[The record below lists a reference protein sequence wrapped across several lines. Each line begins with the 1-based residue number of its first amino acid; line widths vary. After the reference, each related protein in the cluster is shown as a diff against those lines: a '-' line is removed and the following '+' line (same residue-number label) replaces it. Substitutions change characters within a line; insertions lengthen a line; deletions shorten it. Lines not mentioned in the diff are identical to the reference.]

1 MTFWRHASLKAKIIF
16 STALMIAA
24 CAGAIAVTLILLARP
39 AAEATA
45 IKMVQGIATAQ
56 EARIREELG
65 AALRDAAST
74 ARAIQT
80 ELSQDSPR
88 RTAVNRTLQQIMQAN
103 PAYAG
108 AWVDMADNGFEGR
121 DAEFKAKQ
129 SGETLGLPSTGRMSL
144 LWLPGEKGVPKA
156 DESEGLSFAEVQQK
170 EYYIAASKA
179 RRPAVT
185 EPYLDDF
192 TKELMTSAVVPVVVK
207 GDLKGVAG
215 IDLSLAN
222 ISSFLNAQRPYGD
235 GYIALISEKG
245 TYIAHPQEGLRSQP
259 SSDLP
264 EAARTALAA
273 GKSFEGRAI
282 LADKEF
288 FLRLQPIGFGET
300 QGTWG
305 LAVAVPMKNILA
317 EANWL
322 TLLCVLVG
330 VLCSI
335 IGGIIAWR
343 VGKGIARPVV
353 AMTGAMEQLAA
364 GTLDISLPATGQRD
378 ELGAMARA
386 VEVFRRSMIEARDLT
401 EAQQA
406 EWRNKEARA
415 ARLDALQSAF
425 QRKAGDLVTIL
436 TGSAQQLK
444 DTARELTGIADLTN
458 KQAVAVSANAEQSTG
473 NVQMVAVATEELS
486 ASVNEIRR
494 QVEHSAEIAAKAV
507 GDTRATDSTV
517 EALSQS
523 AGRIGEVIGLISEI
537 ASQTNLLALNAT
549 IEAARA
555 GEAGKGFAV
564 VASEVKNLAGQTSRA
579 SEEIVAQ
586 IGSIQAATGDVVR
599 AIRGIGETITE
610 LHQIARDIA
619 IAVEG
624 QEAATRE
631 IAGNVQ
637 QAAAGTRDVAVS
649 TTRIQQASGET
660 GAAAEQVLGASEAVA
675 KQTGDLAGEIRG
687 FITAVQAA

>member
-45 IKMVQGIATAQ
+45 IKMVQEIAAGQ
-56 EARIREELG
+56 EVRIREEVG
-65 AALRDAAST
+65 AALRDAASI
-74 ARAIQT
+74 ARAVQT
-80 ELSQDSPR
+80 ELTQDGPR
-88 RTAVNRTLQQIMQAN
+88 RPAVNRTLQQIIQVN
-103 PAYAG
+103 PGYAG
-108 AWVDMADNGFEGR
+108 AWVEMADNGFDGK
-121 DAEFKAKQ
+121 DAQFKGKIN
-129 SGETLGLPSTGRMSL
+129 GEILGLPTTGRMSL
-144 LWLPGEKGVPKA
+144 LWLPGDNGEPKA
-156 DESEGLSFAEVQQK
+156 DESDGQSFAEVQTK
-170 EYYIAASKA
+170 EYYVAASKA
-179 RRPAVT
+179 RRAAVS

-192 TKELMTSAVVPVVVK
+192 TKQLMTSAVVPVVAK

-215 IDLSLAN
+215 IDVSLAN
-222 ISSFLNAQRPYGD
+222 ISQLLNAQRPYGK
-235 GYIALISEKG
+235 GYVALISEKG
-245 TYIAHPQEGLRSQP
+245 TYIAHPLEALRSQP
-259 SSDLP
+259 STDLP
-264 EAARTALAA
+264 ADARAAMTA
-273 GKSFEGRAI
+273 GKIFEGRVV
-282 LADKEF
+282 LAGGEY
-288 FLRLQPIGFGET
+288 FLRLQPVSFGET
-300 QGTWG
+300 QGAWA
-305 LAVAVPMKNILA
+305 LAVAVPMASIMA

-687 FITAVQAA
+687 FIAAVQAA